1 MRCANCGAEVADG
14 TVFCPHCG
22 HRVRSKVQ
30 VEQPVAAA
38 PTPPPA
44 TGKAHPLP
52 RAAVEQVEEEAAPRR
67 PSGCKWL
74 MLTGAF
80 TLIFLL
86 IILGL
91 GALGAYHGLQDQNRE
106 KLQLAQTHYE
116 KGLSYL
122 AEGNYGLA
130 IAEMEEAVRLNPE
143 FEGARLKLGE
153 AQALSAAQ
161 PTPTGSTYLQ
171 VAEQIY
177 REARTEYNQRNWD
190 SSIAK
195 LDELRALD
203 ATYQQ
208 QEVETLLFWA
218 YYNSGLVLVNE
229 GRMEEAVHRFD
240 QALALQPKNP
250 DVLGQRHLASL
261 YVSGLG
267 YWGADWGAAIEKF
280 SAVYRIEANYRDV
293 RQRLHDA
300 HVSYGD
306 VLVGKEDW
314 CNAAKQYA
322 AALEIITTDAVSQRR
337 NNAASRCTA
346 AGS

>member
-1 MRCANCGAEVADG
+1 MRCANCGAEVSDG

-22 HRVRSKVQ
+22 HRVKSRVQ
-30 VEQPVAAA
+30 VEPPVAAA
-38 PTPPPA
+38 PAPAPASPEKARPTP
-44 TGKAHPLP
+44 
-52 RAAVEQVEEEAAPRR
+52 RMVVEPDADKAAPAR

-80 TLIFLL
+80 TLLFLL

-116 KGLSYL
+116 KGLGYL

-130 IAEMEEAVRLNPE
+130 VAEMQEAVRLNPD
-143 FEGARLKLGE
+143 FEGAKIKLAE
-153 AQALSAAQ
+153 AQALSAAS
-161 PTPTGSTYLQ
+161 PTPTGNAYLQ
-171 VAEQIY
+171 AAEQLY
-177 REARTEYNQRNWD
+177 RDARTEYNQRNWEAT
-190 SSIAK
+190 IAK
-195 LDELRALD
+195 LDELRAVD
-203 ATYQQ
+203 ASYQQ

-218 YYNSGLVLVNE
+218 YYNSGLALVND

-280 SAVYRIEANYRDV
+280 DAVYRIESNYRDV

-300 HVSYGD
+300 HVNYGD
-306 VLVGKEDW
+306 LLASKNEW
-314 CNAAKQYA
+314 CNAAKQYD
-322 AALEIITTDAVSQRR
+322 AALQIIDTEAVRQRR
-337 NNAASRCTA
+337 DNAATRCS
-346 AGS
+346 AGG